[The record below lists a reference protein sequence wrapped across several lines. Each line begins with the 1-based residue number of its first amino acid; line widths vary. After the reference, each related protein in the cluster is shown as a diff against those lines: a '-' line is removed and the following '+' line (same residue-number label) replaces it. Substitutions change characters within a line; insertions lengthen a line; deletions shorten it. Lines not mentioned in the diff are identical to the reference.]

1 MLNISERKH
10 VVDDQGNLIDKKESV
25 VDKYAKPKRKKW
37 KIVLAILLVLIAATF
52 AWFGTSAFSA
62 LNKIIAKKS
71 DSASP
76 YLSFLGDIKP
86 DQLKGEGDGRI
97 NILIFGMGGEGHPG
111 GQLADTIIV
120 ASFNPNDKTLALLS
134 IPRDLYVPI
143 EGHGSGK
150 INSAYATGVTSKS
163 DDSGSELLKKTISNI
178 LDIPIHYYVKA
189 DFSGFTKLV
198 DNLGGVDI
206 NVEKAIS
213 DPYYPDEKMIGYSPF
228 NISAGEHHLDGKTA
242 LKYARSRETTS
253 DFDRSRRQQQL
264 ITAIRNKALSAGVLL
279 NPKKLSNII
288 NVLGDHIR
296 TDMQLK
302 EIQRFFEL
310 ITDLDTSKITTKVI
324 DNSEGGLLV
333 NSNNLGG
340 YYLVPKAGVNNFKAI
355 QQFVHQYFSDP
366 YLASENAKIEI
377 SNASGIKGLGS
388 EVSDLLT
395 GYGYNITKVAS
406 SDKTFDRTMIYDYSG
421 GKKPFT
427 TQFLANRFSAEVKS
441 QPKPSSS
448 NIDISVVIGKN
459 YNGKST
465 KTP

>member
-1 MLNISERKH
+1 MFDNLKRKH
-10 VVDDQGNLIDKKESV
+10 VVDEAGRIINKNESV

-52 AWFGTSAFSA
+52 AWFGTSVFSA
-62 LNKIIAKKS
+62 LGKIIANKS
-71 DSASP
+71 NNASP

-97 NILIFGMGGEGHPG
+97 NILIFGMGGQGHPG

-143 EGHGSGK
+143 ERHGSGK

-163 DDSGSELLKKTISNI
+163 EDGGSELLKKTVSNI

-198 DNLGGVDI
+198 DNLGGVDV

-264 ITAIRNKALSAGVLL
+264 IVAIRNKALSAGVLL
-279 NPKKLSNII
+279 NPKKLSDII
-288 NVLGDHIR
+288 NVLGNHLR
-296 TDMQLK
+296 TDMQLP

-310 ITDLDTSKITTKVI
+310 IKDLDAAKITTKVL
-324 DNSEGGLLV
+324 DNGDGGLLV
-333 NSNNLGG
+333 NSSNLGG
-340 YYLVPKAGVNNFKAI
+340 YYLVPKAGVNNFKEI

-366 YLASENAKIEI
+366 YLASENAKIEV
-377 SNASGIKGLGS
+377 SNATDTKGLGS

-395 GYGYNITKVAS
+395 SYGYNIIKVTS
-406 SDKTFDRTMIYDYSG
+406 SDKTFDKTVIYDYTG

-427 TQFLANRFSAEVKS
+427 AQFLANRFSAEVKS
-441 QPKPSSS
+441 QPKPTNS
-448 NIDISVVIGKN
+448 NIDISIVIGKN
-459 YNGKST
+459 YHAKSP